1 MQELKARL
9 AAIVDSSLD
18 AVIGV
23 DESGVITT
31 WNRGAEVIYG
41 YSSAE
46 ALGKTLAITSPEA
59 GVAWS
64 PDIQAKLSRER
75 SLKQYETVRCRKDGT
90 EVHVSITASP
100 IITGDGRNIGTSFID
115 RDITDR
121 IRRDR
126 ELLLAIDQAQAA
138 ARAKGEFVANISH
151 ELRTPMNAIIGM
163 LELSLRS
170 EQLPSII
177 FDYLETA
184 RDSAQLL
191 LALVNDLLDFSRL
204 EAGKFE
210 LDEQDFSLKKV
221 VDDSLRVL
229 AMRAGDQGLELV
241 YRIDEDVPDQLRGDP
256 RRFRQIL
263 LNLIG
268 NSIKF
273 TEEGEVVVRI
283 RPLKIDQERVQL
295 QISIRDTGIGIPEEH
310 LDTIFQPF
318 TQLDNSSTRKYSGA
332 GLGLTICREFIE
344 QMGGKILVE
353 SRLGSGTTVH
363 ITPQFA
369 ISSIEKNV
377 NADDCLEDIRNRRV
391 LIVDDNATNRLILE
405 ETLKYRD
412 VETVS
417 VASGAAALRTLSE
430 SVLEGRPFDLVLI
443 DALMPEMD
451 GISLIRQ
458 IRKDDS
464 LPDPAVL
471 MLSSADRLRLE
482 KECEI
487 LGVSACLEKPISES
501 ALLEAMR
508 SALAQIK
515 SSTMRS
521 FVPLRTTGRS
531 LRILVAEDTVAN
543 QKVVRSI
550 LETRGHQV
558 VIAPN
563 GIEAVR
569 EFGKQPFDIVLMD
582 VQMPTLD
589 GLQATRLIRENPQSE
604 ETPIIALTAHAMKG
618 DRIRCLQ
625 AGMDGYLSKPFE
637 ADELIRLVETTRRI
651 ADQIHGDRNQF
662 LEIKN
667 GDSMEQHQV
676 DSQPISVQIVDLK
689 LALERLA
696 GDAELL
702 KQLSVMYLEDVP
714 NLLNELRQAFERG
727 DSGEVT
733 RLSHSICGLSA
744 TFGAQKCCSVARA
757 MEDCGRRDDLVEAK
771 KQLVSLQDEC
781 ELVYGALR
789 SA

>member
-241 YRIDEDVPDQLRGDP
+241 YRIDEGVPDQLRGDP

-332 GLGLTICREFIE
+332 GLGLTICREFVE

>member
-332 GLGLTICREFIE
+332 GLGLTICREFVE

>member
-369 ISSIEKNV
+369 ISTIEKNV

-714 NLLNELRQAFERG
+714 NLLKELRQAFERG

>member
-369 ISSIEKNV
+369 ISTIEKNV

>member
-75 SLKQYETVRCRKDGT
+75 YLKQYETVRCRKDGT

-332 GLGLTICREFIE
+332 GLGLTICREFVE

-369 ISSIEKNV
+369 ISTIEKNV